1 MELSIS
7 SPIAANGNSILSAR
21 SSINEA
27 EIEDESRL
35 VLLMELQIL
44 QPISGE
50 SVFFSSSVDIEISE
64 KSLRS

>member
-7 SPIAANGNSILSAR
+7 SPIAANGNSMLSAR

-27 EIEDESRL
+27 EIEAESRL
-35 VLLMELQIL
+35 VLLIELQIL
-44 QPISGE
+44 QLVNGE
-50 SVFFSSSVDIEISE
+50 SVFLSSSVEIEISE

>member
-27 EIEDESRL
+27 EIEAESRL
-35 VLLMELQIL
+35 VLLIELQIL
-44 QPISGE
+44 QLVNGK
-50 SVFFSSSVDIEISE
+50 SVFLSSSVEIEISE